1 MESIKQ
7 NYRWRI
13 IGILFFAT
21 TVNYIDRQV
30 MSFVMTNDNFK
41 RELLGVSSNTILTSD
56 LIAKFKEQMGLV
68 DAAFKFLYAIGFLF
82 AGWMIDKL
90 GTRKGFSIGIII
102 WSIAGLLTGLVNSFA
117 NLKIV
122 RALLGLGES
131 TNFPSAIK
139 TTSEWFPKHERSFAS
154 GTLNA
159 GSNIGVIITAV
170 SIPFVILHYGWRT
183 AFIITGL
190 LGFVMLIVWLL
201 MYKKPEQSKKL
212 SAEELQY
219 IQKDNQ
225 PATQQHIPFFKL
237 FSYKQAW
244 IFAMGKF
251 FADPIWYFFLTWLP
265 TFFNDN
271 KVFDENLQLSNFG
284 LTFFIIYAVS
294 DVGSIFFGWLA
305 TYFMKRGWSENRA
318 RKTTLLICALCVT
331 PIYLASQTH
340 SIYFA
345 IGLIALAT
353 AAHQG
358 WSANMYAIPAN
369 LFPSK
374 YVASVTGFGGTI
386 GTISGVILAASTGF
400 IVSKFGYQPMF
411 IIASCS
417 YLVGF
422 ICIHLI
428 MPKMKPIEV

>member
-1 MESIKQ
+1 
-7 NYRWRI
+7 
-13 IGILFFAT
+13 
-21 TVNYIDRQV
+21 
-30 MSFVMTNDNFK
+30 MSFVMTDDNFK
-41 RELLGVSSNTILTSD
+41 REMLGVSSNTILTSD
-56 LIAKFKEQMGLV
+56 LIARFKEQMGLV
-68 DAAFKFLYAIGFLF
+68 DAAFKFLYAIGFLVS
-82 AGWMIDKL
+82 GWLIDKL
-90 GTRKGFSIGIII
+90 GTRKGFSAGIII
-102 WSIAGLLTGLVNSFA
+102 WSIAGLLTGFVNSFA

-139 TTSEWFPKHERSFAS
+139 TTAEWFPKHERSFAS

-159 GSNIGVIITAV
+159 GSNIGVIITALT
-170 SIPFVILHYGWRT
+170 IPFIIIHYGWRT
-183 AFIITGL
+183 AFMITGA
-190 LGFVMLIVWLL
+190 LGFVVLIVWL
-201 MYKKPEQSKKL
+201 MTYKKPEHSKKL
-212 SAEELQY
+212 SAEELQF

-225 PATQQHIPFFKL
+225 PTTQENIPFFKL
-237 FSYKQAW
+237 FRYKQAW
-244 IFAMGKF
+244 IFAIGKF

-271 KVFDENLQLSNFG
+271 KMLDQKLQLSNFG

-294 DVGSIFFGWLA
+294 DIGSIFFGWLA
-305 TYFMKRGWSENRA
+305 TQFMKRGWSENKA

-331 PIYLASQTH
+331 PIYFASQTH
-340 SIYFA
+340 SINFA

-400 IVSKFGYQPMF
+400 IVAKFGYQPMF

-422 ICIHLI
+422 IVIHLI
-428 MPKMKPIEV
+428 MPKMKPIDA